1 MHSPLLCLRS
11 AILLDLRVGTL
22 LEEEEEEEVSF
33 SDELIVLLLTYFL
46 TYSRLVIVWDMV
58 KGFQVYDRPVQIKQ
72 EALLPHRGQ
81 RVLRA

>member
-1 MHSPLLCLRS
+1 MRS

-22 LEEEEEEEVSF
+22 LEEEEEKEVSF

-46 TYSRLVIVWDMV
+46 IHLLTFSNRVRHVV
-58 KGFQVYDRPVQIKQ
+58 KGFQAYSRPVQIKQ

-81 RVLRA
+81 RVRRA